1 MSDPLAQK
9 LKTACA
15 QVATQYHRLVVLV
28 GQLGTGKTAALRQF
42 AEAQQAPLVNVNL
55 ELSRALL
62 DVPRAQRAV
71 AAPRLLKEI
80 VEAVPGDTVL
90 LDNIEM
96 LFAPDLQLDPLR
108 ALQQLA
114 RDRTVVTAWNGRTH
128 AGRLLYAEPSH
139 PEYRDY
145 KADGLVLIAAEDA
158 PKDTDPRRP

>member
-1 MSDPLAQK
+1 MSDPLAQQ
-9 LKTACA
+9 LKIACA
-15 QVATQYHRLVVLV
+15 QLATQYHRLVVLV
-28 GQLGTGKTAALRQF
+28 GPLGTGKTAALRQF
-42 AEAQQAPLVNVNL
+42 AEGQRTPLININL

-62 DVPRAQRAV
+62 DVPRTQRAV

-80 VEAVPGDTVL
+80 VEAVPGDTVV

-108 ALQQLA
+108 ALQQVA
-114 RDRTVVTAWNGRTH
+114 RDRTVVASWNGRIQ

-145 KADGLVLIAAEDA
+145 KADGLVLIVAEGA
-158 PKDTDPRRP
+158 PDGANPRRP